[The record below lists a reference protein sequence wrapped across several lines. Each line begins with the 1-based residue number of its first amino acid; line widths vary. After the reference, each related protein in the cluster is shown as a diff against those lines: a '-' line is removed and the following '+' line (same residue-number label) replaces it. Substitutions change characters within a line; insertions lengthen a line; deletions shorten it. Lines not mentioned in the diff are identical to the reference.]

1 MEAALWTIC
10 DGHIF
15 IEFDQLNCFLLN
27 LGAGSYFA
35 KISYVDLFS
44 PGIHVKTG
52 SGKTVL
58 HHAAENNSVE
68 SMRFLIEEM

>member
-35 KISYVDLFS
+35 KI
-44 PGIHVKTG
+44 
-52 SGKTVL
+52 
-58 HHAAENNSVE
+58 
-68 SMRFLIEEM
+68 FLVPKFHMLTCFHQVFM